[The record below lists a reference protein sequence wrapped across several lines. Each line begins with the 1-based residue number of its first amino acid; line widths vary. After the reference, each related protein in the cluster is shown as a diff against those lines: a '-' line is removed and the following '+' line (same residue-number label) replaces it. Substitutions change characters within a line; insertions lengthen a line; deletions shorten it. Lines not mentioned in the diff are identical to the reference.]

1 MRLNLIRKVET
12 RTFVALALCGLS
24 LVFGSTLGY
33 GFVAHHDGLILVNV
47 DLLYNSMIDGE
58 PWPFNQYGSFWIL
71 PYLAIR
77 AIFGRENLLYSLR
90 ILTLVFYLFNSYL
103 LLKIALRVYGRRA
116 GYIAVALYLAT
127 QPFAFDLLPWPSAIA
142 NTLFLMMVFLALK
155 FTSARNGKNDQLNV
169 IFFGIL
175 SLLLVLSRVQFG
187 LLAFCVSVIL
197 FARYSSK
204 SLVPFFC
211 GFLGSSLVLGL
222 LAQKL
227 GWLSDLVRDSFIF
240 PFRYILWDE
249 VDRPKP
255 FGLICATG
263 LCIAMLSI
271 LFITGKSTNASLIQL
286 INSLP
291 FPLIFVTVS
300 STCLFLVLAHTTIV
314 SNLYSFFGIKFWMVL
329 VLSSVF
335 ISLTKHIRGRLHGK
349 VLVGGIAINE
359 SILLLSSLI
368 SLTQMW
374 PLFDPMHF
382 WWGASIGFIFLGK
395 ILMEL
400 STFKVRKTFLLSL
413 VFLVLVPFSTVR
425 IQHYIASFDAATG
438 RNNSSLM
445 KNIREDLQ
453 SIDAREKLFKVV
465 SENVPRNSVVLNL
478 CEDSTIFL
486 SDAKFKSASRY
497 YVYWPRLMSLN
508 ESGFRNLIHKPDVI
522 ISCTPILTKE
532 SRRDRLVKEKFL
544 EKVAYNFNSQR
555 ITYVE
560 SKDRTWEVIVLK
572 E

>member
-1 MRLNLIRKVET
+1 MKLSKKVEAQ
-12 RTFVALALCGLS
+12 TFVVLVLCGLS
-24 LVFGSTLGY
+24 IVFGSTLGY

-47 DLLYNSMIDGE
+47 DLLYNSIIDGE

-77 AIFGRENLLYSLR
+77 TIFGRENLLYSLR

-103 LLKIALRVYGRRA
+103 LFKIALRVYGRRA
-116 GYIAVALYLAT
+116 GYLAVALYLAT

-155 FTSARNGKNDQLNV
+155 FTSATNGEINPLKVL
-169 IFFGIL
+169 FFGIL

-204 SLVPFFC
+204 SLLPFFS
-211 GFLGSSLVLGL
+211 GFLGSSLVFGL

-227 GWLSDLVRDSFIF
+227 GWLSDLINDSFIF

-255 FGLICATG
+255 FGLIGATG

-271 LFITGKSTNASLIQL
+271 LFIVGKSTKTSLIQL
-286 INSLP
+286 INALP

-300 STCLFLVLAHTTIV
+300 STYLFLILAHTTIV
-314 SNLYSFFGIKFWMVL
+314 SNLYSFFGIKFWMAL

-335 ISLTKHIRGRLHGK
+335 ISLTKHIRDRFNGK
-349 VLVGGIAINE
+349 VFAGGIAINE
-359 SILLLSSLI
+359 SVLLLSSLI

-395 ILMEL
+395 VLLEL
-400 STFKVRKTFLLSL
+400 STFKVHKTFLLSL
-413 VFLVLVPFSTVR
+413 IFFVLVPFSTVR

-438 RNNSSLM
+438 SNNSSLM
-445 KNIREDLQ
+445 KTIREDLQ
-453 SIDAREKLFKVV
+453 SIDARGKLFKVV

-478 CEDSTIFL
+478 CEDSTVFL
-486 SDAKFKSASRY
+486 SDAEYKSASRY

-508 ESGFRNLIHKPDVI
+508 ESEFQILIYKPDVI

-532 SRRDRLVKEKFL
+532 SPQDRLVKEKFI
-544 EKVAYNFNSQR
+544 EKVATNFNSQR
-555 ITYVE
+555 IAYVE

>member
-1 MRLNLIRKVET
+1 MGLNLTRKVEA
-12 RTFVALALCGLS
+12 RTFVALTLCGLS

-47 DLLYNSMIDGE
+47 DLLYNSIIDGE

-77 AIFGRENLLYSLR
+77 TIFGRENLLYSLR

-103 LLKIALRVYGRRA
+103 LFRIALGVYGRRV

-142 NTLFLMMVFLALK
+142 NTLFLVMVSLALK
-155 FTSARNGKNDQLNV
+155 FTSATNVKNNQLKV

-187 LLAFCVSVIL
+187 LLAFCVSAIL
-197 FARYSSK
+197 FTRYSSK
-204 SLVPFFC
+204 SLVPFFS
-211 GFLGSSLVLGL
+211 GFFGSSLVFGL
-222 LAQKL
+222 LVQKL
-227 GWLSDLVRDSFIF
+227 GWLSDLINDSFIF
-240 PFRYILWDE
+240 PFRYILRDE

-255 FGLICATG
+255 FGLIGATG

-271 LFITGKSTNASLIQL
+271 LFIAGKSTNTSFIQL
-286 INSLP
+286 INILL

-300 STCLFLVLAHTTIV
+300 STYFFFVLAHTTMV
-314 SNLYSFFGIKFWMVL
+314 SNLYSFFGVKFWMAL
-329 VLSSVF
+329 VLSSVS

-349 VLVGGIAINE
+349 FLIGGIAVNE

-368 SLTQMW
+368 SLTQIW

-400 STFKVRKTFLLSL
+400 STVKVRKAFLIS
-413 VFLVLVPFSTVR
+413 VIFLVLTPFSAMR
-425 IQHYIASFDAATG
+425 IQQYIQGFQATTVS
-438 RNNSSLM
+438 NNSSLM

-453 SIDAREKLFKVV
+453 SIDARGKLFQFV
-465 SENVPRNSVVLNL
+465 SESVPPNSVILNL

-486 SDAKFKSASRY
+486 SDAEYSSASRY
-497 YVYWPRLMSLN
+497 YVYWPKLMSLN
-508 ESGFRNLIHKPDVI
+508 HSEFQNLNHKPDVI
-522 ISCTPILTKE
+522 VSCTPILTKE
-532 SRRDRLVKEKFL
+532 TPRDRLVKEKFV
-544 EKVAYNFNSQR
+544 EKVASNFNSQR

-560 SKDRTWEVIVLK
+560 SKDRTWEITVLK
-572 E
+572 D

>member
-1 MRLNLIRKVET
+1 MKLTKKVET
-12 RTFVALALCGLS
+12 RAFVALALCGLS
-24 LVFGSTLGY
+24 LVFGSTLSY

-47 DLLYNSMIDGE
+47 ELLYNSMIGGE

-77 AIFGRENLLYSLR
+77 TIFGRENLLYSLR

-155 FTSARNGKNDQLNV
+155 FTSATNGENNYLKV

-187 LLAFCVSVIL
+187 LLAFCVSVLL

-204 SLVPFFC
+204 SLVPFFS

-227 GWLSDLVRDSFIF
+227 GWLSDLIKDSFVF
-240 PFRYILWDE
+240 PFRYFLWDE
-249 VDRPKP
+249 MDRPKP
-255 FGLICATG
+255 FGLIGATG

-271 LFITGKSTNASLIQL
+271 LFIAGKSTNASFIQL
-286 INSLP
+286 NNTLP
-291 FPLIFVTVS
+291 FPLIFITVS
-300 STCLFLVLAHTTIV
+300 STYLFHVLPHTTMV
-314 SNLYSFFGIKFWMVL
+314 SNLYSFFGIKFWMAL

-335 ISLTKHIRGRLHGK
+335 ISLTKHIRGRLYGK
-349 VLVGGIAINE
+349 ILVGEIAINE
-359 SILLLSSLI
+359 SILILSSLI

-382 WWGASIGFIFLGK
+382 WWGASTGFIFLGK

-413 VFLVLVPFSTVR
+413 IFLVLVPFSTVR

-438 RNNSSLM
+438 SNNSSLM

-486 SDAKFKSASRY
+486 SDAEYKSASRY

-508 ESGFRNLIHKPDVI
+508 EPGFRFLIHKPDVI

-532 SRRDRLVKEKFL
+532 SPRDRLVKEKFV
-544 EKVAYNFNSQR
+544 EKVALNYNSQR

-560 SKDRTWEVIVLK
+560 SKDRTWDVIVLK